1 MFVPSLS
8 WQNDGVFIYKWL
20 KSAVF
25 SQAAVHAEGIQRN
38 MVRKRIWSPHF
49 APLSFY
55 QDRLGTNIRK
65 GSTLKKRERRFCR
78 GGRGM
83 ASSDWACWGG
93 PGCLSATRSL
103 QTSTGKKTPSL
114 RHFITVCFSLVYIY
128 IVLGSIYHDR
138 LGTNIGKALK
148 KSDAFADIGLGTA
161 RR

>member
-65 GSTLKKRERRFCR
+65 GSTLKKRAAFLQ
-78 GGRGM
+78 GRARHGIKKLGLLGR
-83 ASSDWACWGG
+83 AGLLVGDEE
-93 PGCLSATRSL
+93 
-103 QTSTGKKTPSL
+103 STNKY
-114 RHFITVCFSLVYIY
+114 R
-128 IVLGSIYHDR
+128 
-138 LGTNIGKALK
+138 
-148 KSDAFADIGLGTA
+148 
-161 RR
+161 

>member
-1 MFVPSLS
+1 MMAFLYTNGSKMP
-8 WQNDGVFIYKWL
+8 F
-20 KSAVF
+20 F

-38 MVRKRIWSPHF
+38 MVRKRIYLF

-55 QDRLGTNIRK
+55 QDRLGTNLQK
-65 GSTLKKRERRFCR
+65 AKLQKRERRFCR